1 MEGWTGVL
9 ISTSGLSG
17 MDDRLEAGWKEGEK
31 EDLRRGPFVISR
43 EHRHV
48 RPVTYRHVGLG
59 DVHNTRTCC
68 NWVLVLSRP
77 QCSCGRGKR
86 AGKGRRGEARRAWID
101 RGNEEDLFHRSAEGW
116 KTEECP
122 QRAPCARFA
131 RFFCVHTLH
140 ESLGSI

>member
-17 MDDRLEAGWKEGEK
+17 LDDRLEAGWKEGEK

-48 RPVTYRHVGLG
+48 RPVTYRHVGFG

-68 NWVLVLSRP
+68 NWVWFCPVLNAHASVEKGQAGQGKARQGEASLDRSRERRRFVP
-77 QCSCGRGKR
+77 PICGGM
-86 AGKGRRGEARRAWID
+86 EARRMSSTCAMCEI
-101 RGNEEDLFHRSAEGW
+101 RPLLL
-116 KTEECP
+116 CP
-122 QRAPCARFA
+122 
-131 RFFCVHTLH
+131 HTP
-140 ESLGSI
+140 